1 MDGRPALS
9 LQRPSATQF
18 GASGALSS
26 SLPVLSSNFGD
37 KYPKLPDSQQ
47 VSMEREFVADPLVFH
62 SNSLPSNSKI
72 MVHKLPCSSGYSTG
86 APFSSVTLENHSA
99 NSSYITPSAHNGSSL
114 ALEASD
120 YSDFINSTASSYT
133 RGTHLPW
140 GSDTIP
146 GFSNFPSHPPIQNG
160 HLSINNSCVS
170 NLMTEEELGK
180 RNDWQDWADQLITDN
195 EPLSSNWNQL
205 LLDTNTTDQGPKMS
219 SQLATPS
226 SNLPMKAVQSH
237 HQVSVPSPEVAAVVS
252 PSPSAS
258 GSQAK
263 PRMRWTPELHD
274 AFVEAVHKLGG
285 SERATP
291 KGVLKL
297 MKVEGLTIYH
307 VKSHLQKYRTARYRP
322 ETLEGSSEKATTA
335 LADLSSLDLKA
346 GMDLTEA
353 LRMQMEV
360 QKRLHEQLEI
370 QRNLQMRIEEQGKY
384 LQKMFEHQCKSE
396 GQKLPIDSLTTDDP
410 SAVTSPKRDLERQPD
425 GPSTPRETT
434 ERARE
439 REEKAH
445 SPVPDNLDVCDKDLV
460 PDIRPSKR
468 ARDVESDSSSTPI
481 PPID

>member
-26 SLPVLSSNFGD
+26 SLPVLSSTFGD
-37 KYPKLPDSQQ
+37 KYPNLPDSQQ
-47 VSMEREFVADPLVFH
+47 VSMEREFVADPLVFQ

-72 MVHKLPCSSGYSTG
+72 MVHKLPCSPGYSTG
-86 APFSSVTLENHSA
+86 APFSSVTLENHST
-99 NSSYITPSAHNGSSL
+99 NSPYITPSAHNGSSL
-114 ALEASD
+114 ALEPSD
-120 YSDFINSTASSYT
+120 YSNYINSTASSYT

-140 GSDTIP
+140 GSDTVP

-205 LLDTNTTDQGPKMS
+205 LLDTNTSDQGPKMS

-226 SNLPMKAVQSH
+226 STLPMKEVQSH
-237 HQVSVPSPEVAAVVS
+237 HQVSVPSPEMAAVVS
-252 PSPSAS
+252 PSPSAA

-263 PRMRWTPELHD
+263 ARMRWTPELHD

-285 SERATP
+285 SERA
-291 KGVLKL
+291 
-297 MKVEGLTIYH
+297 
-307 VKSHLQKYRTARYRP
+307 
-322 ETLEGSSEKATTA
+322 SEKSTTA

-353 LRMQMEV
+353 LRLQMEV

-384 LQKMFEHQCKSE
+384 LQKMFEHQCKYE

-410 SAVTSPKRDLERQPD
+410 SALTSPKRDLERQPD

-439 REEKAH
+439 REEESH
-445 SPVPDNLDVCDKDLV
+445 LTVPENQDVCDKDA
-460 PDIRPSKR
+460 PDTRPAKR
-468 ARDVESDSSSTPI
+468 ARDVESNSSSTPN